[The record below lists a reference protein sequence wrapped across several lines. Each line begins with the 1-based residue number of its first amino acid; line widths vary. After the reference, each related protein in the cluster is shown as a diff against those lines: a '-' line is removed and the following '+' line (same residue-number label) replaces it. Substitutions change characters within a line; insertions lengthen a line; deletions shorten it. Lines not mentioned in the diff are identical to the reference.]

1 MKIKHN
7 YLLFKSLCLALLLS
21 GIGVFQ
27 ASAQDYNREFYELRI
42 YHLNNKVQQDR
53 VEKYLKDALLPALHR
68 AGINRTGVLRTFE
81 GDTTGIKLYVLIPYE
96 TGVQLLLLP
105 QQLQNDKQYETAG
118 SDYLNAT
125 FDNPPYSRFEN
136 VLMTAFDNFPVLKVP
151 KLETPKSERY
161 YELRSYESATEKIH
175 QGKVEMFN
183 KGGEI
188 DIFKKI
194 EANPVFWG
202 EVISGSH
209 MPNLM
214 YLTTY
219 ANKADREAHWKV
231 FKNDPDWKR
240 ISALPE
246 NKNNVSHADILFLQP
261 TDYSDL

>member
-1 MKIKHN
+1 
-7 YLLFKSLCLALLLS
+7 
-21 GIGVFQ
+21 
-27 ASAQDYNREFYELRI
+27 
-42 YHLNNKVQQDR
+42 
-53 VEKYLKDALLPALHR
+53 
-68 AGINRTGVLRTFE
+68 
-81 GDTTGIKLYVLIPYE
+81 
-96 TGVQLLLLP
+96 
-105 QQLQNDKQYETAG
+105 
-118 SDYLNAT
+118 
-125 FDNPPYSRFEN
+125 
-136 VLMTAFDNFPVLKVP
+136 MTAFDNFPGLKVP
-151 KLETPKSERY
+151 QLSTPKSERY

-175 QGKVEMFN
+175 QNKVEMFN

-231 FKNDPDWKR
+231 FKDNPDWKR
-240 ISALPE
+240 ISAMPE
-246 NKNNVSHADILFLQP
+246 YKNNVSHADVLFLQP